1 MDSVEAN
8 YKLTLYGLVFGSVVS
23 IIGAFSKCF
32 MKSRCSNIKTPCI
45 SCDRE
50 VLDDTGSSSEFKD
63 AEEHP
68 SIQIE
73 RLPQRRV

>member
-8 YKLTLYGLVFGSVVS
+8 YKLTLYGLIFGSVVS

-32 MKSRCSNIKTPCI
+32 MKSRCSNIKTPCV

-50 VLDDTGSSSEFKD
+50 VLADDDSIYKD
-63 AEEHP
+63 ADLELP
-68 SIQIE
+68 AKT
-73 RLPQRRV
+73 RL